1 MQLSDNPATTHT
13 LPEGKDAKDAI
24 AKSIPKVASGDSLSS
39 QSNRPQ
45 RDRKPFITYE
55 PEVIHH
61 TSTPSSGGS
70 FTKGSRV
77 YIVGTTQV
85 LQRSPHY
92 VGRIGTV
99 KEVPGE
105 LSFRKDM
112 KSSS

>member
-1 MQLSDNPATTHT
+1 MSAHAL
-13 LPEGKDAKDAI
+13 LEGKDAKDAN

-39 QSNRPQ
+39 QTSQSNRPQ
-45 RDRKPFITYE
+45 RERKPLLTYE
-55 PEVIHH
+55 PEVTH
-61 TSTPSSGGS
+61 TSNYPPTSGGS
-70 FTKGSRV
+70 FSKGSRV

-105 LSFRKDM
+105 
-112 KSSS
+112 